1 MIWWDDS
8 MDVRW
13 PNLPWGITIF
23 MTTALVIPP
32 FFLFLYGFNNTN
44 SLFRKSD
51 KNNRHNVRIQFL
63 KKTVIFFVIAELSE
77 GMAGLVVSPAHLVNY
92 LLTWELFHLFS
103 FSTLVV
109 LLIFEVAWFIDAKLG
124 FNYKQVLILLFTG
137 SLTFVLGFFLVFHDY
152 SGLVGTKGIYVNL
165 DLMSIL
171 ERVFFEDGQ
180 NPIIPWI
187 TFPIGGGLI
196 ASILDLQHKEKK
208 ELFKP
213 MISVIGLGTCFLILG
228 FLFLGKEP
236 YRSTA
241 VLYPASS
248 TFVLFALAAL
258 ILITTFLILTID
270 LPSRERIINAFS
282 PIILISNVSLSV
294 FIFHNVAFIIPP
306 DSPIIQLLIPN
317 LTASMIVGVL
327 YCVIIVFIAIMWRK
341 VNFKYSVELLIWK
354 LQRIRWRW
362 WVQ

>member
-1 MIWWDDS
+1 MIWWDNS
-8 MDVRW
+8 MDTRW
-13 PNLPWGITIF
+13 PNLPWGIAIF

-51 KNNRHNVRIQFL
+51 KNNRQKARIQFL

-77 GMAGLVVSPAHLVNY
+77 GMAGLVVSPEHLVNY
-92 LLTWELFHLFS
+92 LFTWELFHLFS
-103 FSTLVV
+103 FSTFAV
-109 LLIFEVAWFIDAKLG
+109 LLIFEVAWLIEAKLG
-124 FNYKQVLILLFTG
+124 LNYKQVIILLFFG
-137 SLTFVLGFFLVFHDY
+137 ILILVLGFFLLFHDY
-152 SGLVGTKGIYVNL
+152 SGIVGTKGIYVNL
-165 DLMSIL
+165 DLFSIF

-180 NPIIPWI
+180 NPIIPWVA
-187 TFPIGGGLI
+187 FPIGGGLI

-213 MISVIGLGTCFLILG
+213 MISVIFLGTCFLILG
-228 FLFLGKEP
+228 FIFLGIEP

-258 ILITTFLILTID
+258 ILITTILILTID
-270 LPSRERIINAFS
+270 LPSRERIISFFS
-282 PIILISNVSLSV
+282 PIVLISNISLSV

-306 DSPIIQLLIPN
+306 NSPIAQSIVPT
-317 LTASMIVGVL
+317 LTASMMVGVA
-327 YCVIIVFIAIMWRK
+327 YCVVIYIIAVYWKKID
-341 VNFKYSVELLIWK
+341 FKYSIESLIWK
-354 LQRIRWRW
+354 LQRIKWRW